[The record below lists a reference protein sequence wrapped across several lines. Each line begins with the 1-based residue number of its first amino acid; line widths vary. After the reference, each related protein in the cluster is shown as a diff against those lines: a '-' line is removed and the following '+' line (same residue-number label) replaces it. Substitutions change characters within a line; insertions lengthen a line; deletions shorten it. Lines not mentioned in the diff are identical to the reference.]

1 MDRETLRKQL
11 YEELYLQFD
20 AKLQEAK
27 RQKSQLEDEMEASS
41 EKWRAERRRLH
52 SEIDKLETKL
62 VESREV
68 RRKIGGTT
76 AGRMVESQELA
87 NVKAAAEE
95 SLKRAT
101 EDFEADRARLQA
113 EISRLQSGI
122 AELIERSNNPLR
134 AGQLEKEKF
143 EAKLEDTLR
152 AKRQAEDSLHAAKS
166 EWEEEKLRLAT
177 ELAQLRRSTLQV
189 KSLKTKQDEE
199 HTERLERQLQEVA
212 RLRDGLSADLEKAKN
227 ENAKLK
233 QSHAEDRE
241 RLAAQ
246 LDSNKKETSNLEKQL
261 RDANVAREKLE
272 RETERMR
279 EATA

>member
-27 RQKSQLEDEMEASS
+27 RQKAQIEEEMEASA
-41 EKWRAERRRLH
+41 EKWRGERRRLH

-62 VESREV
+62 VETREV
-68 RRKIGGTT
+68 RRKT
-76 AGRMVESQELA
+76 AGTMADRVVDAQELA
-87 NVKAAAEE
+87 KVKAAAEE

-101 EDFEADRARLQA
+101 EDFEADRSRLQA

-152 AKRQAEDSLHAAKS
+152 AKRQAEDSLLAAKS
-166 EWEEEKLRLAT
+166 GWEEEKLKLTT
-177 ELAQLRRSTLQV
+177 ELSQ
-189 KSLKTKQDEE
+189 
-199 HTERLERQLQEVA
+199 
-212 RLRDGLSADLEKAKN
+212 
-227 ENAKLK
+227 
-233 QSHAEDRE
+233 
-241 RLAAQ
+241 
-246 LDSNKKETSNLEKQL
+246 
-261 RDANVAREKLE
+261 
-272 RETERMR
+272 
-279 EATA
+279 